1 MFNTGL
7 PQKFDL
13 TEISSKPILTYRD
26 STIHSLVEITL
37 LTDYNVHFCDIL
49 CFEAFLSECVATD
62 FGCVVC
68 IGCK

>member
-7 PQKFDL
+7 PQKFDI

-26 STIHSLVEITL
+26 LTIHSLVEITL

-49 CFEAFLSECVATD
+49 YYVLRHSCQNVWELTLVVWCV
-62 FGCVVC
+62 
-68 IGCK
+68 